1 MRFWSRSSCC
11 AVRIRGTRGSER
23 GFVCRFCN
31 CSLRLAIAE
40 HFVVLCRDRS
50 CRKGYLKT
58 CEIAMFASPVSAGH
72 GRRVLACLLCKDS
85 LRLVIECAMPCSA
98 EVRDASGVIE
108 ERRCATLAISVS
120 KRPSRRIYRVST
132 RLRLQARS
140 SGERV
145 IVPNLRLRSHE
156 GALGEIWNA
165 LLRWR
170 CKTSHADSWTPLVA
184 EVTHCNLGVC

>member
-108 ERRCATLAISVS
+108 ERADV
-120 KRPSRRIYRVST
+120 
-132 RLRLQARS
+132 LRLQSRS
-140 SGERV
+140 QKTFSAYLPCFDEIEIASKVIGERV

>member
-108 ERRCATLAISVS
+108 ERADQ
-120 KRPSRRIYRVST
+120 KHSRGTKTACLCNHIRIYRKILAQHRNHHLIGDRFQIPV
-132 RLRLQARS
+132 
-140 SGERV
+140 
-145 IVPNLRLRSHE
+145 
-156 GALGEIWNA
+156 
-165 LLRWR
+165 
-170 CKTSHADSWTPLVA
+170 
-184 EVTHCNLGVC
+184 